1 MGQKVRGA
9 QRYRL
14 LDELRGL
21 TFISMC
27 LYHASWDIVYL
38 FGKQWNWYVGLQG
51 RLWQQSIGWTFII
64 LSGFCAA
71 LGRHWLR
78 RSATVLA
85 GGAVVSLVTL
95 LVMPESAVRF
105 GVLTFL
111 GSAMLL
117 TGMLKSVQQRIPAA
131 LGLAGTLFLFW
142 MTYSLEYG
150 RLGAGALTL
159 RVPGVLYANY
169 LTAYLGFP
177 QADFYSTDYYPLF
190 PWLFLFWAG
199 CFLYQAIGEKAK
211 KILYASVCKPLGWVG
226 RHTLP
231 LYLLHQPVIYGILNI
246 FVRL

>member
-1 MGQKVRGA
+1 MEQKLQGA
-9 QRYRL
+9 RRYRL

-38 FGKQWNWYVGLQG
+38 FGKQWSWYVGLPG
-51 RLWQQSIGWTFII
+51 RLWQQSIGWTFIL

-71 LGRHWLR
+71 LGRRWLR

-95 LVMPESAVRF
+95 LVMPDSAVRF

-111 GSAMLL
+111 GSAMLV
-117 TGMLKSVQQRIPAA
+117 TGALKPVLQRIPAA
-131 LGLAGTLFLFW
+131 LGLMGALLLFW
-142 MTYSLEYG
+142 MTYPVASG
-150 RLGAGALTL
+150 RLGAGALTFH
-159 RVPGVLYANY
+159 VSGVLYANY

-177 QADFYSTDYYPLF
+177 QEGFYSTDYYPLL

-199 CFLYQAIGEKAK
+199 YFVYRVIGKKAQK
-211 KILYASVCKPLGWVG
+211 VLSASVCEPLGWVG

-231 LYLLHQPVIYGILNI
+231 LYMLHQPVIYGILNI
-246 FVRL
+246 LARL

>member
-1 MGQKVRGA
+1 MEQKVRGA

-51 RLWQQSIGWTFII
+51 RLWQQSIGWTFIM

-117 TGMLKSVQQRIPAA
+117 TGMLKPVLQRIPAA

-199 CFLYQAIGEKAK
+199 YFLYQAIGEKATK
-211 KILYASVCKPLGWVG
+211 VLCASVCKPLGWVG